1 MAIFRNPNKYL
12 KRMPLLKSSYTPPL
26 FFNNRHVATIYSA
39 KLRRVTGVQYQR
51 DRLTTPDNDFIDL
64 DWSYC
69 QTPSDRVAILLH
81 GLEGN
86 SNRTYMKGCAH
97 YLANNGWNVVAVNY
111 RGCSGQPN
119 LNYKSYNAGITDD
132 LDTIVRY
139 IDGMKQFKEISLIG
153 FSLGG
158 NLLLKYLGE
167 GRPLVS
173 SLSSG
178 VAISAPLDLKGSLAR
193 LSEAQN
199 WIYRTSFLLDLKKK
213 LKAKWQRY
221 PEKKGATKLSNIKSL
236 LDFDNVYTAP
246 AHGFKDAYDYY
257 GYASSLF
264 YLDKIKLPVLILNA
278 KNDSFLSPN
287 CYPAMLAQN
296 SKNIFLESPDHGG
309 HVAFISRKTAY
320 YNEHSTL
327 NFINERR

>member
-1 MAIFRNPNKYL
+1 
-12 KRMPLLKSSYTPPL
+12 MPLLESTYNPPL
-26 FFNNRHVATIYSA
+26 LFNNRHLATIYSA
-39 KLRRVTGVQYQR
+39 KIRRVPEVLYHR
-51 DRLTTPDNDFIDL
+51 DRLTTPDGDFIDL
-64 DWSYC
+64 DWSHS
-69 QTPSDRVAILLH
+69 QIPSKRVAVLLH

-86 SNRTYMKGCAH
+86 SYRTYMRGCAH

-111 RGCSGQPN
+111 RGCSGEPN

-132 LDTIVRY
+132 LDAIVRY
-139 IDGMKQFKEISLIG
+139 IDGMKQFNEITLVG

-173 SLSSG
+173 ALTSG

-193 LSEAQN
+193 LSETQN

-213 LKAKWQRY
+213 LKAKWQRF
-221 PEKKGATKLSNIKSL
+221 PEKQGATNLSSIRSL

-246 AHGFKDAYDYY
+246 AHGFNDAYDYY
-257 GYASSLF
+257 SYASSLF
-264 YLDKIKLPVLILNA
+264 YLDKIQLPVLILNA

-287 CYPAMLAQN
+287 CYPVTLAKN
-296 SKNIFLESPDHGG
+296 SENIFLESPDYGG